1 MALTSME
8 QLFIERPLYRGF
20 LHNDQLVILFPVTSV
35 KKLSAMLSAPTRVEF
50 LFRVLLGIGVLFRVG
65 TPYSS
70 IPLRIT
76 LRSCQGET

>member
-35 KKLSAMLSAPTRVEF
+35 KKLSAMLSA
-50 LFRVLLGIGVLFRVG
+50 LLHQ
-65 TPYSS
+65 P
-70 IPLRIT
+70 
-76 LRSCQGET
+76 E